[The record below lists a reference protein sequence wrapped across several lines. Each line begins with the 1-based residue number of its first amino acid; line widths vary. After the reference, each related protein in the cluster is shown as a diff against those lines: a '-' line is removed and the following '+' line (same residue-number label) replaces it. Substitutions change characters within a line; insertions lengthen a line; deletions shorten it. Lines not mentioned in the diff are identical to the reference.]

1 MNEHFRALVCTALCV
16 FALSLDGLASAQD
29 EQNRAGMVIDY
40 GDGTLT
46 YAIVPFEEESISG
59 LDLLERSG
67 VPLVTVDFG
76 GLGQAVCTIGERG
89 CGVGECRQRVCQS
102 ADPESPFWK
111 YFRLEDGENWTVLPL
126 GASSAKVE
134 DGSIEGWSWTGTEPD
149 LPVVDLEEIGQ
160 LLDLDDS
167 DNGPASP
174 VVQTFDAGGQVLES
188 ESSGS
193 STLSYVAAVAII
205 AGLVGVAGLLMVRR
219 NRAAGARP

>member
-1 MNEHFRALVCTALCV
+1 MNGQLRALVFAALCV
-16 FALSLDGLASAQD
+16 LALSLGGVAFAHD

-59 LDLLERSG
+59 IELLERSG

-89 CGVGECRQRVCQS
+89 CGVGDCRQRVCQS
-102 ADPESPFWK
+102 ADRDSPFWK
-111 YFRLEDGENWTVLPL
+111 YFRLEDGESWTVLPL

-160 LLDLDDS
+160 LLDVDDS
-167 DNGPASP
+167 NGGTPSA
-174 VVQTFDAGGQVLES
+174 VVRTFDASGQVLET

-193 STLSYVAAVAII
+193 STLSYVAAVAVI
-205 AGLVGVAGLLMVRR
+205 AGLAGVAGLLMVRR
-219 NRAAGARP
+219 NRAAGARQ